1 MLAAFQ
7 TFVRALTALT
17 PAARI
22 DSRSLARTGAML
34 FCCAAL
40 CAGAETDPSV
50 SSWLKAKAQEYR
62 EYLQGQTPARPSE
75 AGAKLWRERSPTDA
89 APLLDFVPPTSL
101 APLIRSVS
109 RGVVNV
115 SALGAGDPSAEGG
128 NTESLGSGFIISANG
143 YVVTNN
149 HVIEKGRQIA
159 VRLEDGREFSAE
171 LVGRD
176 PSTDVALLRLTGSD
190 VRDLPYAFLGNSD
203 KLEVG
208 DWVMAIGNPFGL
220 DHSVSQGIISAKER
234 VIGIGPFDDF
244 IQTDALINPGNS
256 GGPLFNMRG
265 EVVGVNTAIIS
276 RGQGIGFAVP
286 INMVKDLLPNL
297 LVNGHL
303 ERGWLGVNIY
313 EEPRPAQGSA
323 KGAIINEVFRGSPAA
338 LAQIKPGDRL
348 MAVNGRPVE
357 SYLQLLRR
365 IAFLPPGTEVS
376 LSLTRGSVVREVR
389 VRLGQRPSPEAAQAS
404 PGHSDNLGMVVRDV
418 TPGAGTSAYLK
429 PHSGVVVSNIMPGG
443 PAGQA
448 GLAAGDLITEV
459 NRKPV
464 QDLRTFEAALEETGS
479 DRRVL
484 IRFQRGD
491 TVKYVALSL
500 R

>member
-7 TFVRALTALT
+7 AFVRASAALT
-17 PAARI
+17 SAARMN
-22 DSRSLARTGAML
+22 SRLFARTGAIL
-34 FCCAAL
+34 SCCAAL
-40 CAGAETDPSV
+40 FARAEPDPSV
-50 SSWLKAKAQEYR
+50 STWLKAKAQEYR

-89 APLLDFVPPTSL
+89 APLLDFVAPTSL

-115 SALGAGDPSAEGG
+115 STLGAGDPSDGG
-128 NTESLGSGFIISANG
+128 DTESLGSGFIISPNG

-313 EEPRPAQGSA
+313 EEQRPAQGSA
-323 KGAIINEVFRGSPAA
+323 RGAIIKEVFRGSPAA

-404 PGHSDNLGMVVRDV
+404 PGHSDSLGMVVRDV
-418 TPGAGTSAYLK
+418 TPGAGTSAHLK
-429 PHSGVVVSNIMPGG
+429 AHSGVLVSNIMPGG

-448 GLAAGDLITEV
+448 GLTAGDLITEV

-491 TVKYVALSL
+491 AMRYVALSL
-500 R
+500 H